1 MSIGSYGTAI
11 WTDSHTEDYFDRADQ
26 GQRLAG
32 SFHPLPVMS
41 YDEDATPRH
50 ETRIESTG
58 ESTVFD
64 ISEEDQWVRV
74 AVDEEEGR
82 IALGSTEGMITI
94 LNYA

>member
-32 SFHPLPVMS
+32 SFHPLPAVY
-41 YDEDATPRH
+41 YDEDAAAH
-50 ETRIESTG
+50 EIRIESTA